1 MRLSPQAVSRF
12 LAVFWMAPVLMA
24 AEGVLEVHPERVEIL
39 GPENSVQLR
48 VDQILGG
55 RRSDRTRLV
64 RMSIV
69 DPGVARVTGEGLV
82 MPVSDGT
89 TSLVIRTVGVTRM
102 VPVVVRGVQEPLPVS
117 FGHEVIPIM
126 TKASCNSGGC
136 HGKAE
141 GQNGFKLSVFGFD
154 PEADHA
160 ALVKEKRGGR
170 VSPALPAESLLLTKG
185 TGRVPH
191 GGGRKLK
198 LGGLRYRRLLRW
210 IAEGARFEVSGRPSV
225 SIHVEPRQR
234 IVASNSTQQLQVLAT
249 DASGKTWCVTSEAE
263 FESNNEVI
271 AGVDSRGLVTASE
284 VPGEAAILVR
294 YMGHVA
300 VSRII
305 RPQDHIEVAR
315 PPEQNFIDGHVW
327 DRLTELRIPPSPLCS
342 DATFLRRVHLDTIG
356 TLPSVKEVRAFLA
369 DKRPDKRK
377 QLVARLL
384 DRPEYA
390 DYWTMKWADVLRVD
404 NEKLSPQVTVAITR
418 WLRQQMLENTAY
430 DRFAREI
437 VTVRGNTRSETP
449 AAVYTVLKSPE
460 ELARAVSQ
468 LFLGVRIEC
477 AQCHHHPFEKW
488 AQRDY
493 FALAGFFTGVKRGG
507 APGGGQKITDVAGPD
522 LKHPRSGEMVPA
534 AGLGGD
540 PITLKDP
547 TGRRRAFSAWMTA
560 PENPFFART
569 IANRLWAHYFGRG
582 LVEPIDDH
590 RATNPASNEKLLGA
604 LTSHLREQNY
614 DLKAFT
620 RTLLA
625 SRAYQLAS
633 SSLPDNELDNQNFS
647 HATQKALPAEVLL
660 DAICQ
665 STGVPERFNG
675 WPIGSRAIEIWDNR
689 LPSYFFRIFGRP
701 QRVSVCECER
711 GNEPSIAQALHLMNS
726 PESFHKIR
734 HRDGRA
740 AHLARS
746 GLTDQQV
753 IDELFLAT
761 VSRPAT
767 VAERKLMLV
776 AFRETAGNRREAI
789 EDVLWTLL
797 NTKEFL
803 YNH

>member
-404 NEKLSPQVTVAITR
+404 NEKLSPQVTVA
-418 WLRQQMLENTAY
+418 TA
-430 DRFAREI
+430 DAREHGL
-437 VTVRGNTRSETP
+437 RPFRTRDCD
-449 AAVYTVLKSPE
+449 
-460 ELARAVSQ
+460 R
-468 LFLGVRIEC
+468 
-477 AQCHHHPFEKW
+477 
-488 AQRDY
+488 
-493 FALAGFFTGVKRGG
+493 TG
-507 APGGGQKITDVAGPD
+507 
-522 LKHPRSGEMVPA
+522 
-534 AGLGGD
+534 
-540 PITLKDP
+540 
-547 TGRRRAFSAWMTA
+547 
-560 PENPFFART
+560 
-569 IANRLWAHYFGRG
+569 
-582 LVEPIDDH
+582 
-590 RATNPASNEKLLGA
+590 
-604 LTSHLREQNY
+604 
-614 DLKAFT
+614 
-620 RTLLA
+620 
-625 SRAYQLAS
+625 
-633 SSLPDNELDNQNFS
+633 
-647 HATQKALPAEVLL
+647 
-660 DAICQ
+660 
-665 STGVPERFNG
+665 
-675 WPIGSRAIEIWDNR
+675 
-689 LPSYFFRIFGRP
+689 
-701 QRVSVCECER
+701 
-711 GNEPSIAQALHLMNS
+711 
-726 PESFHKIR
+726 
-734 HRDGRA
+734 
-740 AHLARS
+740 
-746 GLTDQQV
+746 
-753 IDELFLAT
+753 
-761 VSRPAT
+761 
-767 VAERKLMLV
+767 
-776 AFRETAGNRREAI
+776 
-789 EDVLWTLL
+789 
-797 NTKEFL
+797 
-803 YNH
+803 